1 MNIHDE
7 SPSSIP
13 SLAGDFRSRFDATVI
28 NTKEL
33 QKLLNIDALPSFH
46 RHRRGSPKM
55 VVISPEMTR
64 DYQTTKDTT

>member
-1 MNIHDE
+1 MNIHEE

-13 SLAGDFRSRFDATVI
+13 SLAGDFRSRFDATDI

-55 VVISPEMTR
+55 VISPEMTR
-64 DYQTTKDTT
+64 DDQTTKDTT